1 MPRKGNP
8 QHNARKRVARERAKA
23 EHEAGFIQRRK
34 RRETERRRVK
44 FDDGQQMA
52 ALAAVMLRTERPG
65 L

>member
-34 RRETERRRVK
+34 RETERRRVK

-52 ALAAVMLRTERPG
+52 ALAAVLLGKR
-65 L
+65 